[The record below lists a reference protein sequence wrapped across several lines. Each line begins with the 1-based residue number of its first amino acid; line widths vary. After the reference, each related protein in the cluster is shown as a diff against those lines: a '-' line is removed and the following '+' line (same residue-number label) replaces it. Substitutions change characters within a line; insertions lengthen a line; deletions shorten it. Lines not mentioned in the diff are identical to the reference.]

1 MGVADRID
9 DGVAA
14 GSGRR
19 AAGDAAAHGVPQLTF
34 AVHGVEALRPSAAPT
49 LRFALAIDAG
59 GAAIRSVALDVQVQ
73 IAAARR
79 RYAREEIPPLA
90 DLFGTPE
97 RWGETLRTL
106 PWTRATLVVPAFE
119 RATVAQLD
127 VPVTY
132 DFEVAAARYLAA
144 LHDGEVPLELLFSGT
159 VFCADDDGRLQ
170 ASRIAWDRE
179 AACALPVRT
188 WRAAID
194 QHFPG
199 AAWLRLDRAAF
210 DRLAAFRAQ
219 RALTSWEAV
228 VEELLEA
235 GRSSAVQGRP
245 EVDRRHRNAGQDA
258 PRR

>member
-1 MGVADRID
+1 MGVADRTD
-9 DGVAA
+9 
-14 GSGRR
+14 RR
-19 AAGDAAAHGVPQLTF
+19 APGSVPAGTAPVSAVPQLAF
-34 AVHGVEALRPSAAPT
+34 AVRGVAALRPSAAPT
-49 LRFALAIDAG
+49 LRFTLTIDAG
-59 GAAIRSVALDVQVQ
+59 GAAVRSVALDVQVQ

-79 RYAREEIPPLA
+79 RYTQEEIPPLA

-106 PWTRATLVVPAFE
+106 PWTRATLVVSAFE
-119 RATVAQLD
+119 GSTVAELD

-144 LHDGEVPLELLFSGT
+144 LRDGAVPLELLFSGT
-159 VFCADDDGRLQ
+159 VFHAADDGRLQ

-179 AACALPVRT
+179 AACALPVRV
-188 WRAAID
+188 WRSAID

-228 VEELLEA
+228 VEELL
-235 GRSSAVQGRP
+235 P
-245 EVDRRHRNAGQDA
+245 
-258 PRR
+258 